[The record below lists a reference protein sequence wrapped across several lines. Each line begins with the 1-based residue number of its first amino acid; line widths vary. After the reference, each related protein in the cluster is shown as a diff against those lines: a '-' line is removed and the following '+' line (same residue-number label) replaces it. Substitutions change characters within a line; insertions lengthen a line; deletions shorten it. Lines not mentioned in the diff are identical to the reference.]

1 MAVFAHGGLPPPAGR
16 PSPRRGWVWTVGLGA
31 VVALAAIAAGAWF
44 ARPPAHLDPV
54 PTGRQ
59 GLPER
64 LSGAEATS
72 LPAASLPALRGPG
85 RVRLADYRGAP
96 LVVNFW
102 ATWCDPCVR
111 EMPVLQ
117 AVAADLR
124 GRVSFL
130 GVNVRDDP
138 RRARALAR
146 RTGVTYDLAGDR
158 AGRLFSRVDGY
169 GMPTTLLVDPGG
181 TIVYRHA
188 GPLGATEVRALL
200 RGHLGVRA

>member
-1 MAVFAHGGLPPPAGR
+1 MTVLAHGGVAPPAGR

-31 VVALAAIAAGAWF
+31 VVAVAAIAAGVWLV
-44 ARPPAHLDPV
+44 RPPATDPV
-54 PTGRQ
+54 TAGRG

-64 LSGAEATS
+64 LSGAEATP

-85 RVRLADYRGAP
+85 TVRLADYRGAP

-146 RTGVTYDLAGDR
+146 RTGVTYDLVGDR

-181 TIVYRHA
+181 TIVYRHT
-188 GPLGATEVRALL
+188 GPLGAVEVRALL
-200 RGHLGVRA
+200 RRHLGVRA

>member
-1 MAVFAHGGLPPPAGR
+1 MAVFERGGVTLRAGR
-16 PSPRRGWVWTVGLGA
+16 PSPRRGWAWTVGLGA
-31 VVALAAIAAGAWF
+31 AVALTAIAAGAWL
-44 ARPPAHLDPV
+44 ARAPATDPV
-54 PTGRQ
+54 PAGRD

-64 LSGAEATS
+64 LTGAEATP

-85 RVRLADYRGAP
+85 TVRLADYRGAP

-111 EMPVLQ
+111 EMPALQ
-117 AVAADLR
+117 AVAADLD

-130 GVNVRDDP
+130 GVNVRDDR

-158 AGRLFSRVDGY
+158 SGRLFSRVDGY
-169 GMPTTLLVDPGG
+169 GMPTTLFVDAEG

-188 GPLGATEVRALL
+188 GPLDAAGVRALL
-200 RGHLGVRA
+200 RRHLGVRA